1 MAWSAE
7 RPNGDF
13 LAMSR
18 GAHSFKGDL
27 TKVFKA
33 VVKAGARGWRIEIA
47 EGKIPT
53 SGATG

>member
-1 MAWSAE
+1 MKDPIVEEARKA
-7 RPNGDF
+7 GQAYVD
-13 LAMSR
+13 
-18 GAHSFKGDL
+18 SFKGDL

>member
-1 MAWSAE
+1 
-7 RPNGDF
+7 
-13 LAMSR
+13 MSR
-18 GAHSFKGDL
+18 GAHSFKQGDL

-53 SGATG
+53 SGAAG